1 MNVTKRTLLPAFGLK
16 VQLEEED
23 FEQIFH
29 QFYPRIVEVAS
40 RFTESQDEAEEI
52 ASDAFW
58 KLWSSPPRNQEN
70 LPGWLYRVATHLG
83 YNALRAKRR
92 RTDYEVAAWHLA
104 LDESEVMEPQ
114 KVAEQSDERRRVQ
127 AVLLQMSRRDVQILL
142 LRHSGLSYSEIAG
155 AMKLN
160 PASVGTLLARAER
173 KFDHIYRKGEQDAP

>member
-1 MNVTKRTLLPAFGLK
+1 MNVSKRALLPAFGLK
-16 VQLEEED
+16 ARLEEKD

-29 QFYPRIVEVAS
+29 QLYPRIVEVAS

-58 KLWSSPPRNQEN
+58 KLWNSPPRNQDN

-92 RTDYEVAAWHLA
+92 RADYEVAAGRLILA
-104 LDESEVMEPQ
+104 ESGVVDPQ
-114 KVAEQSDERRRVQ
+114 RAAEQRDERCRVQ
-127 AVLLQMSRRDVQILL
+127 AILLQMPRRDVQILL

-155 AMKLN
+155 AMKIN
-160 PASVGTLLARAER
+160 PTSVGTLLARAER
-173 KFDHIYRKGEQDAP
+173 KFDHMYREGEQDAS